1 MSRHWS
7 RSLLLAALL
16 GVPVAPAAAA
26 RVGPS
31 FDCAR
36 AKAASERAI
45 CASTVLPALD
55 LRVARAYA
63 EAGRVL
69 GGELGTWAEGRL
81 RADQRSWLRRRDR
94 CGADVACLTRELR
107 GRAEVLS
114 FRAPAPAGKG
124 PPTGRFIFRE
134 AGGSASL
141 LRLDTSRALVRLVT
155 FHPRDARWICDVEG
169 LLTAEGG
176 RWVLRDPGGRAV
188 AEVRERGRDG
198 LTVLALLSVGD
209 PDFPCGLNGSF
220 AGEYRRSEDPT
231 APPASP

>member
-1 MSRHWS
+1 MRIRRWG
-7 RSLLLAALL
+7 RSLLLAALM
-16 GVPVAPAAAA
+16 GVPVAHASAA

-63 EAGRVL
+63 EARQVL
-69 GGELGTWAEGRL
+69 GGELGTWVEGRL

-107 GRAEVLS
+107 SRAEVLS
-114 FRAPAPAGKG
+114 FRAPVGNG
-124 PPTGRFIFRE
+124 PPTGHFSFRE

-141 LRLDTSRALVRLVT
+141 LRLDASRALVRIVT
-155 FHPRDARWICDVEG
+155 FHPQDARWICDVEG

-188 AEVRERGRDG
+188 AELWGRGQGG
-198 LTVLALLSVGD
+198 LTVSSLLSVGD
-209 PDFPCGLNGSF
+209 PGFPCGLNGSF
-220 AGEYRRSEDPT
+220 AGEYHRSEDPT